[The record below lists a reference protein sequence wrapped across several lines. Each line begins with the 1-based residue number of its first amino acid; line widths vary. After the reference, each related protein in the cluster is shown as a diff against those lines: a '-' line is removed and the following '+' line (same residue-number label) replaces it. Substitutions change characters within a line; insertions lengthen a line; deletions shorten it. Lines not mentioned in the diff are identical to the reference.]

1 MIKLEVMA
9 LAKIEKRKKIK
20 LRIRKRIRG
29 TAEKPRVSVFRSNK
43 QIYAQAVDDVN
54 GVTLASA
61 SSREKDIA
69 SVTGKKKSEV
79 ALLVGKRFAAVCRE
93 KGIETVVFD
102 RSGYQYHGR
111 VKSLADGAREG
122 GLKF

>member
-1 MIKLEVMA
+1 MA
-9 LAKIEKRKKIK
+9 LSKTEKRVKIK
-20 LRIRKRIRG
+20 LRIRKRIKG
-29 TAEKPRVSVFRSNK
+29 TPEKPRISVYRSNK
-43 QIYAQAVDDVN
+43 QIYVQAVDDVN
-54 GVTLASA
+54 GLTLASA
-61 SSREKDIA
+61 SSKEKEIA

-79 ALLVGKRFAAVCRE
+79 ATLVGKHFAAVCKE
-93 KGIETVVFD
+93 KGIESVVFD

>member
-1 MIKLEVMA
+1 MA
-9 LAKIEKRKKIK
+9 LSKTVKREKIK
-20 LRIRKRIRG
+20 MRIRKRIKG
-29 TAEKPRVSVFRSNK
+29 TPEKPRISVYRSNK
-43 QIYAQAVDDVN
+43 QIYVQAIDDVN

-61 SSREKDIA
+61 CSKEKEIT

-79 ALLVGKRFAAVCRE
+79 ASLVGRHFAAACRE
-93 KGIETVVFD
+93 KGIESVVFD
-102 RSGYQYHGR
+102 RSGYKYHGR

>member
-1 MIKLEVMA
+1 MA
-9 LAKIEKRKKIK
+9 LSKTEKREKIK
-20 LRIRKRIRG
+20 LRIRRKIKG
-29 TAEKPRVSVFRSNK
+29 TSAKPRISVYRSNK
-43 QIYAQAVDDVN
+43 QIYVQAVDDVN

-61 SSREKDIA
+61 SSREKEFA
-69 SVTGKKKSEV
+69 SVSGRKKSEV
-79 ALLVGKRFAAVCRE
+79 AAMVGKHFAAVCRE
-93 KGIETVVFD
+93 KGIEIVVFD